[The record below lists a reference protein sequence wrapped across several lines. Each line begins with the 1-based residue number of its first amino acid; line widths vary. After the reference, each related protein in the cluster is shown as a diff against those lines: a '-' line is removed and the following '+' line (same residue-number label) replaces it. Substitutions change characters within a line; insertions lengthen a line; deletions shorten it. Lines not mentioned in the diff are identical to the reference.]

1 MFNQLPSSHIPLA
14 IATTE
19 MEKIV
24 ATLRASSLYL
34 ALVMKLYDK
43 FHDLSVPLF
52 VGHQMKLPCLV
63 FKLGAVA
70 ATSNASGRV
79 FHAQT
84 DVLGFV
90 EITGT
95 EDDLSRLNPLYLV
108 HPWTDLLFGHE
119 PVGSIFK
126 KIPEENADLDDDD
139 QSSTLSEPASFAGPS
154 KDTESLQPLCVA
166 SQVEDEET
174 QALQLIAGLKQPFDA
189 LLLAQNP
196 EKIGTYTRV
205 ARDAHHGPGKGDHAG
220 STEQAGIQHTC
231 IGRILAGTYP
241 FHDVESVFLVRS
253 FRLSDHCSSW
263 KRSREDDYSV
273 IQCCCYVTPFA
284 SISSRL

>member
-1 MFNQLPSSHIPLA
+1 MRKTTLTEDTAYPLLGIFSTSSPVVYGIGDQALGQLLAQLLTNSGDTSILAWTGKSGSFNSCLPVEITVFNQLPSSHIPLA

-166 SQVEDEET
+166 S
-174 QALQLIAGLKQPFDA
+174 
-189 LLLAQNP
+189 
-196 EKIGTYTRV
+196 
-205 ARDAHHGPGKGDHAG
+205 
-220 STEQAGIQHTC
+220 
-231 IGRILAGTYP
+231 
-241 FHDVESVFLVRS
+241 
-253 FRLSDHCSSW
+253 
-263 KRSREDDYSV
+263 
-273 IQCCCYVTPFA
+273 
-284 SISSRL
+284 